1 MLFFDLEQ
9 PQTLKPLDKYNFA
22 SLLPIP
28 LDVPVMKIFFYY
40 SNFIIPPDKSN
51 QHQNPLIILVFL
63 F

>member
-28 LDVPVMKIFFYY
+28 LEVPVMKIFFLLLKFYN
-40 SNFIIPPDKSN
+40 SS
-51 QHQNPLIILVFL
+51 
-63 F
+63 

>member
-40 SNFIIPPDKSN
+40 SNFIIPPDKE
-51 QHQNPLIILVFL
+51 
-63 F
+63 